1 MPLRLCPT
9 DPLLDLARRRFE
21 GLNVLGTPTPSLR
34 PLTVV
39 ALHRRGDPIELGAL
53 SAMVED
59 DAALSAEPPIEE
71 EQLPDLAGQRSRR
84 FGLDLASHLLPG
96 VLGAFGAD
104 AGLVARSSASAE
116 FSLSFGGVRAL
127 RVDRARL
134 GRALSD
140 LRLSARHPHTALLSE
155 PDIRF
160 AIVDRVIVADE
171 VDVHLHDATRAQ
183 LSAAAPDPHGLVGLS
198 GGLSA
203 ERDQAQRI
211 RSRAAAPVVLAWS
224 CLVYRVGVDGRIGA
238 LRGEIRQMDDAD
250 ASGERASA
258 WGPDVAGRL
267 RSPGEQTPSAPVEHL
282 GVVDLLAAGEILFR
296 TEGLRPSE
304 VEVGG
309 EVRQYGPTYTGGPA
323 DLKIGSDRIGV
334 CFTAPPSN
342 GVVSED
348 QLLLRRSSGST
359 YPPIA
364 PLTGDGTRSAVS
376 VAQSGAGFDSR
387 ADFLDDAWNE
397 LSPGGNDTV
406 YHVRANARRYTV
418 TDVGLLSSALSN
430 AQGSQWVDKLV
441 ERNSSNQVVN
451 TGWVY
456 VEVLAYDG
464 TIHRRVH
471 QFTPSGMVL
480 PPTSNTLALEPGT
493 GMSLSSLVSTY
504 VSSGWKYAVAN
515 VDASVVQGGPLTA
528 SPPAAPD
535 LWGSSEGVGTA

>member
-39 ALHRRGDPIELGAL
+39 ALPKRGDPIELGAL

-59 DAALSAEPPIEE
+59 AAALSTEPPVEE
-71 EQLPDLAGQRSRR
+71 ELLPDLAGQSSRR
-84 FGLDLASHLLPG
+84 FGFDLAARLLPG

-104 AGLVARSSASAE
+104 AGLVARSAQSAE

-134 GRALSD
+134 GRALGNLS
-140 LRLSARHPHTALLSE
+140 LSAQHPHTAWLAE
-155 PDIRF
+155 PGVRL
-160 AIVDRVIVADE
+160 AVVDRVIVADE
-171 VDVHLHDATRAQ
+171 VDVHLHDSASADLR
-183 LSAAAPDPHGLVGLS
+183 AAAPDPQGLVGLS

-203 ERDQAQRI
+203 GHDKSQRI

-224 CLVYRVGVDGRIGA
+224 CLVYRVGSDGRIGA
-238 LRGEIRQMDDAD
+238 FRGEVGQMDGEET
-250 ASGERASA
+250 SGERTAV
-258 WGPDVAGRL
+258 WGPDKAGRI
-267 RSPGEQTPSAPVEHL
+267 RVPGEQTQAAPVEHL
-282 GVVDLLAAGEILFR
+282 GVVDLLAAGAMLFR
-296 TEGLRPSE
+296 TERLRPRDAGTS
-304 VEVGG
+304 G
-309 EVRQYGPTYTGGPA
+309 ETGQYGPTYTGGPA
-323 DLKIGSDRIGV
+323 DLKIGSDLIGLSY
-334 CFTAPPSN
+334 TGAPSN
-342 GVVSED
+342 GVTTED
-348 QLLLRRSSGST
+348 QLMLRRSSGSS
-359 YPPIA
+359 YPQLA
-364 PLTGDGTRSAVS
+364 PLTGEGTRSAVT
-376 VAQSGAGFDSR
+376 VAQSGSGFNSR
-387 ADFLDDAWNE
+387 DDFLDDAWDE

-430 AQGSQWVDKLV
+430 AQDSQWVDKLV

-464 TIHRRVH
+464 TIHRKVH

-480 PPTSNTLALEPGT
+480 PPSTNTLTLEPGT

-504 VSSGWKYAVAN
+504 VSSGWKYAWAN

-528 SPPAAPD
+528 GPPSAPPA
-535 LWGSSEGVGTA
+535 WGSNEGVSAG